1 MNEKKKKN
9 KNKKGGAWGLLI
21 FVLIWLINAV
31 DWDDLGY
38 YVWRFRRALSGGDGG
53 EALGIGFGLL
63 GLILVIVILAKAAGK
78 ARARREE
85 TPVRTQSA
93 REKQQPSIRL
103 HSTHPAVSRQSFS
116 EPDPYCLV
124 CEQTGED
131 HFARDRAQRIAQLD
145 TWLKN
150 GIIDRAEYRALKD
163 RYEHDR

>member
-1 MNEKKKKN
+1 MNEKKKK
-9 KNKKGGAWGLLI
+9 KNKGGAWGLLI

-38 YVWRFRRALSGGDGG
+38 YIRRFRRALSGGDGG
-53 EALGIGFGLL
+53 EALVIGFALL
-63 GLILVIVILAKAAGK
+63 VLILGISVVAKAAGK

-85 TPVRTQSA
+85 TPVRTQSS
-93 REKQQPSIRL
+93 REKPQPSIRL